1 MTEFVILFVL
11 AILVEALVNL
21 TLGDVPVWG
30 WVKKVASM
38 ILGIA
43 FCVLWKVGLISLLGI
58 EGGIPLVDYVA
69 TGIIISRGANYLNQ
83 LLTRLKGGDATT
95 TVTTTPTTSDAS
107 TTTTTK
113 TTPTVP
119 PI

>member
-58 EGGIPLVDYVA
+58 EGGIPLVDYIA